1 MKLKKK
7 TIMLISFSLG
17 ALLFAATAFADMVSK
32 NGYEQLKDSIKLTA
46 KMASEEYQSLTFS
59 NSIEIKN
66 NGELLLFSNEEVKYD
81 RNKNAREN
89 TSSQGGVARGGY
101 SYYSYYDNDVRIWQ
115 SGDDPVYYLTELR
128 GEAPS
133 NYLDNPFEQ
142 EWAED
147 VEKIID
153 ALVGS
158 LKDHVVVTDN
168 PDGSKELSGSL
179 SQIQIPALLNAISSL
194 QLKQLFHDGQEGLP
208 VLTQDIY
215 IKEINGQ
222 AYINKDG
229 ILESIFGTAV
239 FTGRDKQGQ
248 LHEMNID
255 ILFKVSGINSTAV
268 SKPDLTG
275 KEVVRNVET
284 VTKFGPELSNPQ
296 KFIGLYKNDILLE
309 KDGQYQKIGERFVDV
324 ATIDQNTVTGR
335 YYEVYKE
342 EYKEYAQG
350 IPEFSF
356 EASFEAGGPRAMF
369 VHPEQSARNRNGSI
383 YFDEYH
389 GKLYFEL
396 DWAQPGEPVY
406 DSQFGK
412 VFE

>member
-7 TIMLISFSLG
+7 TIMIISFSIG

-46 KMASEEYQSLTFS
+46 KQFSEEYQSLTFS
-59 NSIEIKN
+59 NSMEIKN

-81 RNKNAREN
+81 KNNNARES
-89 TSSQGGVARGGY
+89 TSGQGGIARRDY
-101 SYYSYYDNDVRIWQ
+101 SYYSYNDNDVRIWQ

-128 GEAPS
+128 GES
-133 NYLDNPFEQ
+133 RLNFFENPFEQ
-142 EWAED
+142 ELAAD

-158 LKDHVVVTDN
+158 LQNHVMVTDN

-179 SQIQIPALLNAISSL
+179 SQMQIPALINAISSL
-194 QLKQLFHDGQEGLP
+194 QLKQLFNDRQEGMP
-208 VLTQDIY
+208 ALTQDIY

-222 AYINKDG
+222 AYINKNG
-229 ILESIFGTAV
+229 IIESIFGSAV

-248 LHEMNID
+248 IHEMNID
-255 ILFKVSGINSTAV
+255 ILFKVSGINSTTV
-268 SKPDLTG
+268 GKPDLSG

-284 VTKFGPELSNPQ
+284 ATKYGLELTNPQ
-296 KFIGLYKNDILLE
+296 KFIGLYKNDILVE
-309 KDGQYQKIGERFVDV
+309 KDGQYQKIGERFIDI
-324 ATIDQNTVTGR
+324 TGIDQNTVTGR
-335 YYEVYKE
+335 YFEVYKE
-342 EYKEYAQG
+342 EYKEYAHG

-356 EASFEAGGPRAMF
+356 DASFGTGGPRAMF
-369 VHPEQSARNRNGSI
+369 EHPEQSARNRNGSI
-383 YFDEYH
+383 VFDEQYGRLYFDV
-389 GKLYFEL
+389 
-396 DWAQPGEPVY
+396 DRVQPGELLY
-406 DSQFGK
+406 DSQFSK